1 MVNGCYALIKCIPGV
16 QAKIRSV
23 LLLKEGVKTRL
34 AGVLVGL
41 FALLGFL
48 VFSHYIT
55 LITSAVFV
63 GVLFKAG
70 LDVIDRDFVNAYF
83 KNNWSAV
90 KNRNLQ
96 LIFIIYSTLVTI
108 LWDLNIAVVTGTIFF
123 FLAKKYVNMVDAEEE
138 FEVVQS
144 DEISG

>member
-1 MVNGCYALIKCIPGV
+1 
-16 QAKIRSV
+16 
-23 LLLKEGVKTRL
+23 
-34 AGVLVGL
+34 
-41 FALLGFL
+41 
-48 VFSHYIT
+48 

-123 FLAKKYVNMVDAEEE
+123 FLAKNMSIWWMLKKSLKWCKVMKFPDK
-138 FEVVQS
+138 
-144 DEISG
+144 